1 MQRGHRG
8 DIMRQ
13 RILGILVFLGILG
26 VINLLSY
33 LLDWGFWLY

>member
-1 MQRGHRG
+1 MG
-8 DIMRQ
+8 Q
-13 RILGILVFLGILG
+13 RILGIVVFLGILG

>member
-1 MQRGHRG
+1 MG
-8 DIMRQ
+8 Q
-13 RILGILVFLGILG
+13 RIIGIVIFLAILG